1 MTIATEFGTRGGIL
15 AERNL
20 KYVLIAPAVFI
31 ILLIGLYPILHS
43 LVVSFQ
49 DVSALFKN
57 YDFVGFMNYSRLF
70 GDGRLWY
77 AMLHPLIITAIAL
90 PLELVLGLLMAQLFL
105 EKMPL
110 RQLMVA
116 LAIIPSVLSPVVVG
130 ASWRLMFDD
139 RFGPINAAIRLLF
152 DERFSLPWVISPIA
166 VYPALLITEVWQWT
180 PFMFLMLY
188 AALSNVDQSL
198 EEAAKIDGAGYWTI
212 FFRIALPVIWPVMAI
227 ALIIRALDLVRIF
240 DIAWVLTRGGP
251 GTFTETI
258 SIYLYQRG
266 FRQFETSY
274 TAAMVVM
281 IVIVLSVV
289 VVWFLRRMEM
299 TGAQAR

>member
-1 MTIATEFGTRGGIL
+1 MTIATEFGERGGIL

-20 KYVLIAPAVFI
+20 KYLLIAPAVFI
-31 ILLIGLYPILHS
+31 ILFIGLYPVLHS

-49 DVSALFKN
+49 DVSVLMKN
-57 YDFVGFMNYSRLF
+57 YDFVGFMNYGRLF
-70 GDGRLWY
+70 EDRRLWY
-77 AMLHPLIITAIAL
+77 SMLHTLIITAIAL

-130 ASWRLMFDD
+130 ATWRLMFDD
-139 RFGPINAAIRLLF
+139 RFGPINALIRLLF
-152 DERFSLPWVISPIA
+152 NERFSLPWVVDTVA
-166 VYPALLITEVWQWT
+166 VYPAVLITEVWEWT

-188 AALSNVDQSL
+188 AALSNVDQGL

-212 FFRIALPVIWPVMAI
+212 FFKISLPVIWPVMAI

-240 DIAWVLTRGGP
+240 DIVWVLTRGGP
-251 GTFTETI
+251 GTYTETI

-274 TAAMVVM
+274 TAAMVVL
-281 IVIVLSVV
+281 IVIVLSVL
-289 VVWFLRRMEM
+289 VVWALRRMEV
-299 TGAQAR
+299 TGAKAR

>member
-1 MTIATEFGTRGGIL
+1 MTIATEFGERGGIL

-31 ILLIGLYPILHS
+31 ILFIGLYPVLHS

-49 DVSALFKN
+49 DVSVLMKN

-70 GDGRLWY
+70 EDGRLWY
-77 AMLHPLIITAIAL
+77 SILHTFIITVIAL

-110 RQLMVA
+110 RQVMVA

-130 ASWRLMFDD
+130 ATWRLMFDD
-139 RFGPINAAIRLLF
+139 RFGPINALIRLLF
-152 DERFSLPWVISPIA
+152 DERFSLPWVIDTIA
-166 VYPALLITEVWQWT
+166 VYPAVLITEVWEWT

-212 FFRIALPVIWPVMAI
+212 FFKISLPMIWPVMAI
-227 ALIIRALDLVRIF
+227 ALVIRALDLVRIF
-240 DIAWVLTRGGP
+240 DIVWVLTRGGP
-251 GTFTETI
+251 GSYTETI
-258 SIYLYQRG
+258 SIYMYQRG

-274 TAAMVVM
+274 TAAMVVL
-281 IVIVLSVV
+281 VVVVLSVLV
-289 VVWFLRRMEM
+289 IWALRRMEV
-299 TGAQAR
+299 TGARAR

>member
-57 YDFVGFMNYSRLF
+57 YDFVGFMNYGRLF

-77 AMLHPLIITAIAL
+77 AMLHTLIITAIAL

-212 FFRIALPVIWPVMAI
+212 FFKIALPSIWPVMAI

-289 VVWFLRRMEM
+289 VVWFLRRMEV

>member
-49 DVSALFKN
+49 DVSALFEN
-57 YDFVGFMNYSRLF
+57 YGFVGFMNYGRLF
-70 GDGRLWY
+70 GDERLWY
-77 AMLHPLIITAIAL
+77 AMLHTLVITAIAL

-152 DERFSLPWVISPIA
+152 DESFSLPWVISPIA

>member
-31 ILLIGLYPILHS
+31 ILFIGLYPILHS

-49 DVSALFKN
+49 DVSALFEN
-57 YDFVGFMNYSRLF
+57 YGFVGFMNYSRLF
-70 GDGRLWY
+70 GDERLWY
-77 AMLHPLIITAIAL
+77 AMLHTLVITAIAL

>member
-1 MTIATEFGTRGGIL
+1 MTIATEYGARGGIL

-49 DVSALFKN
+49 DVSALFEN

-70 GDGRLWY
+70 GDERLWY
-77 AMLHPLIITAIAL
+77 AMLHTLVITAIAL
-90 PLELVLGLLMAQLFL
+90 PIELVLGLLMAQLFL
-105 EKMPL
+105 EKMPF
-110 RQLMVA
+110 RQVMVA

-130 ASWRLMFDD
+130 AGWRLMFDD
-139 RFGPINAAIRLLF
+139 RYGPINAVIRLLF
-152 DERFSLPWVISPIA
+152 NERFSLPWVVDPIA

-198 EEAAKIDGAGYWTI
+198 EEAAKIDGAGYWSI
-212 FFRIALPVIWPVMAI
+212 FFKIALPAIWPVMAI

-240 DIAWVLTRGGP
+240 DIVWVLTRGGP

-258 SIYLYQRG
+258 SVYLYQRG

-274 TAAMVVM
+274 TAAMVFV
-281 IVIVLSVV
+281 IVIVLSVLV
-289 VVWFLRRMEM
+289 IWCLRRMEM
-299 TGAQAR
+299 TGAKSR